1 MDVKLGLWDPENVPL
16 FSEWSCPL
24 NRGNRYKD
32 YMGFFPGPKFVSAEW
47 KCPINRGV
55 PEKRFHCIFS
65 LKYRSLISLVNFP
78 LYE

>member
-1 MDVKLGLWDPENVPL
+1 MDVKLGLWDPENVSL

-78 LYE
+78 LHE